1 MIRFRPMARRF
12 DKRELLARL
21 RALLAE
27 RLEGLTAAQ
36 KATQAG
42 AVHAET
48 RQEDPKDMR
57 STEASYLAR
66 GLADRVET
74 LREGVALLARLE
86 LRDFSDAGDV
96 RLGALVGL
104 RDEEGAETVCFLVPA
119 GGGERL
125 EMGGESVLVVTP
137 RAPLG
142 ASLLGCSVGEQI
154 EVELPG
160 GRRWA
165 TVGWVS

>member
-1 MIRFRPMARRF
+1 MKRRL
-12 DKRELLARL
+12 DKRALLERL

-27 RLEGLTAAQ
+27 RLEGLSAAQ

-48 RQEDPKDMR
+48 KQEHPKDTR
-57 STEASYLAR
+57 AIEASYLAR

-74 LREGVALLARLE
+74 LRDGVAALARLE
-86 LRDFSDAGDV
+86 LRELSAEDDV

-104 RDEEGAETVCFLVPA
+104 RDEDGTETVCFLVPA

-125 EMGGESVLVVTP
+125 EADGVSVLVVTP

-142 ASLLGCSVGEQI
+142 ASLLGCGVGEQI

-165 TVGWVS
+165 TVDWVS